1 MEQEWK
7 KTLQQGLEDEM
18 NSAVQYTQLAGQY
31 GDIAV
36 KKAFLGYAMEE
47 LRHAQKILSMFEE
60 QAEEPDKVNIALA
73 EQEDLFLSLVEYLAK
88 EEAAIFYYKVLQEL
102 EMCTETKEICRLIKE
117 EEEEHLQKI
126 GALYQRLKSGELHGD
141 E

>member
-60 QAEEPDKVNIALA
+60 QAEEPDKVSIALA

-102 EMCTETKEICRLIKE
+102 EMRTETKEICRLIKE

-126 GALYQRLKSGELHGD
+126 GTLYQRLKSGELHGD

>member
-18 NSAVQYTQLAGQY
+18 NSAVQYTQLAGQH

-60 QAEEPDKVNIALA
+60 QAEEPDKVSIALA

-102 EMCTETKEICRLIKE
+102 EMRTETKEICRLIKE

-126 GALYQRLKSGELHGD
+126 GTLYQRLKSGELHGD

>member
-102 EMCTETKEICRLIKE
+102 EMRTETKEICRLIKE

>member
-1 MEQEWK
+1 
-7 KTLQQGLEDEM
+7 
-18 NSAVQYTQLAGQY
+18 
-31 GDIAV
+31 
-36 KKAFLGYAMEE
+36 
-47 LRHAQKILSMFEE
+47 
-60 QAEEPDKVNIALA
+60 KVSIALA

-102 EMCTETKEICRLIKE
+102 EMRTETKEICRLIKE

-126 GALYQRLKSGELHGD
+126 GTLYQRLKSGELHGD

>member
-18 NSAVQYTQLAGQY
+18 NSAVQYTQLAGQH

-60 QAEEPDKVNIALA
+60 QAEEPDKVSIALA

-126 GALYQRLKSGELHGD
+126 GALYQI
-141 E
+141 